1 VARLTCKVANVDCAA
16 VLICA
21 GFKPKEYLCGRGDE
35 RLVAFDNSPEFQ
47 RARRNFRKLDMTAGA
62 YMDVRN
68 LLLDMFK
75 DRIAYDAVLLTR
87 AAQKDAA

>member
-1 VARLTCKVANVDCAA
+1 
-16 VLICA
+16 
-21 GFKPKEYLCGRGDE
+21 
-35 RLVAFDNSPEFQ
+35 
-47 RARRNFRKLDMTAGA
+47 
-62 YMDVRN
+62 VRN